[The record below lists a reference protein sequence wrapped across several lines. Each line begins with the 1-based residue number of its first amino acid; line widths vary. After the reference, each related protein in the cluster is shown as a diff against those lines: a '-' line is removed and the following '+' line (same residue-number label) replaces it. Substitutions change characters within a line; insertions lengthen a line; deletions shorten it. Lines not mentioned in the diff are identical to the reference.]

1 MKTNEHSTF
10 FGVKKLEIIMP
21 KTVKKTFLKKFK
33 KSVDK
38 DKNILYNTN
47 RSPQGRT
54 KSTLKSK
61 Q

>member
-1 MKTNEHSTF
+1 
-10 FGVKKLEIIMP
+10 MP

>member
-1 MKTNEHSTF
+1 MKNKNL
-10 FGVKKLEIIMP
+10 KKLKI
-21 KTVKKTFLKKFK
+21 FK

-38 DKNILYNTN
+38 EKNILYNTN
-47 RSPQGRT
+47 RSPRGGT